1 MARESS
7 PLVLWYKQPAN
18 AWTEA
23 LPIGNGRIGGM
34 IFGHVD
40 EECIQLNECTFWSG
54 HPYDKSNPKLK
65 DYLPVARKL
74 VFEGKLTEAEKIIE
88 EHMGGPRT
96 QSYQPLG
103 YLFIE
108 PATKGTPSD
117 YRRYLDITSAIAGV
131 EYNVG
136 GTKYTREMFAS
147 APNNVMVIALASS
160 DAGGLAFKARLDSE
174 HPITIRG
181 SGKGL
186 GSLLAARGQA
196 PDNVVPNYENSDKS
210 VTYEKH
216 EGMHFEI
223 QLGILA
229 CDGETSVNG
238 SELQVRGASRAV
250 LLLAAATSFSGF
262 DKEPATSGVDPAKAC
277 ETWLGAAKKMDYEKL
292 KERHVAD
299 YSALFGRVA
308 IDLGTSPDA
317 ELPTDERLKKIAI
330 PHAASNP
337 LTHWLLQAE
346 FIEYDREAENEIQKG
361 FDDPQLVAL
370 YFQYGR
376 YLLICSSRPGGQP
389 ANLQGIWNDLVRPPW
404 SSNYTM
410 NINIEMNYW
419 PAEPCNLPEC
429 VEPLVQFIKELQIAG
444 TRTAKVDYGLPGWVC
459 NHNSDLWRTCN
470 PIKGWTGWQWW
481 PMGGAWICRHL
492 WEHYAFTK
500 DKAFL
505 KETYPIMK
513 GAAEF
518 LLAYMAPDPSGKYL
532 VSAPSTSPENA
543 FLIDD
548 NKRAAS
554 CMASTMD
561 ASITWDLFTNLVKAS
576 KILDIDK
583 PFRDTLETAISKIYP
598 YQISSRY
605 AGCLQEWDKDYKEA
619 EPGHR
624 HMSHLYGWH
633 PGNRII
639 LRRQPDLA
647 EAVRKSIE
655 RRLAHGGGGTGWSG
669 AWLVNHFARL
679 EDAEGAYNKVLLLLR
694 RSIYPNMFDAHPP
707 FQIDGNFGG
716 TAGIAEMLLQSHGG
730 QQEDDVDEI
739 SLLPALP
746 KQWPKGYVRGLV
758 ARGAYQVDIEWSG
771 GLLETATIKSRVG
784 GKVRLRAKCPVKIT
798 SDSDVKVLEAKA
810 DHVVFQAEPETLY
823 HVYPFNR

>member
-1 MARESS
+1 MAREG
-7 PLVLWYKQPAN
+7 PPFVLWYKQPAN
-18 AWTEA
+18 VWTEA
-23 LPIGNGRIGGM
+23 LPVGNGRLGGM

-40 EECIQLNECTFWSG
+40 EDCIQLNECTFWSG
-54 HPYDKSNPKLK
+54 HPYDKSNLKLK

-74 VFEGKLTEAEKIIE
+74 VFEGKLAEAEKVIE

-108 PATKGTPSD
+108 PAAKGTPSD
-117 YRRYLDITSAIAGV
+117 YQRYLDVSTAVAGV
-131 EYNVG
+131 EYAVDG
-136 GTKYTREMFAS
+136 VRHSREAFVS
-147 APNNVMVIALASS
+147 APDNVMAITITCSKAN
-160 DAGGLAFKARLDSE
+160 GLAFKARLDSE
-174 HPITIRG
+174 HPITTRGAG
-181 SGKGL
+181 SGL
-186 GSLLAARGQA
+186 GTLIAARGQA
-196 PDNVVPNYENSDKS
+196 PDNVVPNYEASDKS
-210 VTYEKH
+210 VAYEKH

-223 QLGILA
+223 QLGVLA
-229 CDGETSVNG
+229 CDGEASVDGSALLVVGATSVT
-238 SELQVRGASRAV
+238 
-250 LLLAAATSFSGF
+250 LLLAAATSFASF
-262 DKEPATSGVDPAKAC
+262 AKEPATSGIDPAKAC
-277 ETWLGAAKKMDYEKL
+277 EAWMGAAKEMDYATL
-292 KERHVAD
+292 KRRHVLD

-317 ELPTDERLKKIAI
+317 NLPTDERLKRIAI
-330 PHAASNP
+330 PAVASNP
-337 LTHWLLQAE
+337 LTHWLMQAE

-361 FDDPQLVAL
+361 FDDPQLAAL

-444 TRTAKVDYGLPGWVC
+444 TKTANIDYGMPGWVC

-492 WEHYAFTK
+492 WEHYAFTR

-505 KETYPIMK
+505 QDVYPIMK

-518 LLAYMAPDPSGKYL
+518 LLAYMVPDPSGKHI
-532 VSAPSTSPENA
+532 VSVPSTSPENA
-543 FLIDD
+543 FLTDD
-548 NKRAAS
+548 DKRAAACIS
-554 CMASTMD
+554 STMD
-561 ASITWDLFTNLVKAS
+561 ASIAWDLFTNLVMAS
-576 KILDIDK
+576 KILGIDEE
-583 PFRDTLETAISKIYP
+583 FRGILQDAVVKIYP
-598 YQISSRY
+598 YQLSTSH

-639 LRRQPDLA
+639 LHRQPDLA
-647 EAVRKSIE
+647 DAVRKSIE

-730 QQEDDVDEI
+730 EQEEDLDEI

-746 KQWPKGYVRGLV
+746 ARWPKGSIKGLK
-758 ARGAYQVDIEWSG
+758 ARGGYEVDITWIG
-771 GLLETATIKSRVG
+771 GKLDCAAIKSVPG
-784 GKVRLRAKCPVKIT
+784 GKVRLRTRQPVKIT
-798 SDSDVKVLEAKA
+798 SDVRVQVFEAGET
-810 DHVVFQAEPETLY
+810 VIVFRAEPGATYRVL
-823 HVYPFNR
+823 PL

>member
-1 MARESS
+1 MAREST
-7 PLVLWYKQPAN
+7 PLVMWYKQPASV
-18 AWTEA
+18 WTEA
-23 LPIGNGRIGGM
+23 LPVGNGRIGGM
-34 IFGHVD
+34 VFGHVD

-54 HPYDKSNPKLK
+54 HPHDRSNPKLK
-65 DYLPVARKL
+65 DHLPVVRKL
-74 VFEGKLTEAEKIIE
+74 VLEGKHAEAEKIIE

-103 YLFIE
+103 YIFIE
-108 PATKGTPSD
+108 PASKKKATD
-117 YRRYLDITSAIAGV
+117 YRRFLDISSAIAGV
-131 EYNVG
+131 EYTIDGVR
-136 GTKYTREMFAS
+136 YTREIFVS
-147 APNNVMVIALASS
+147 APENVMAIKITCSKAK
-160 DAGGLAFKARLDSE
+160 DIAFKARLDSE
-174 HPITIRG
+174 HPISMLGT
-181 SGKGL
+181 GKGI
-186 GSLLAARGQA
+186 GSLITARGQA
-196 PDNVVPNYENSDKS
+196 PDNVVPVYEKSDKS
-210 VTYEKH
+210 VSYEKH
-216 EGMHFEI
+216 EGMHFEM

-229 CDGETSVNG
+229 CDGEASADGSVLQVSGATSVT
-238 SELQVRGASRAV
+238 
-250 LLLAAATSFSGF
+250 LLLAAATSFAGP

-277 ETWLGAAKKMDYEKL
+277 GNWLGAAKKLDYSVL
-292 KERHVAD
+292 KQRHVAD
-299 YSALFGRVA
+299 YAALFGRVA

-317 ELPTDERLKKIAI
+317 GLPTDERLKKISI
-330 PHAASNP
+330 PSGTNP
-337 LTHWLLQAE
+337 LTHWLMQAE
-346 FIEYDREAENEIQKG
+346 DIEYEREAENEIQEG
-361 FDDPQLVAL
+361 FDDPQLAAL

-429 VEPLVQFIKELQIAG
+429 VEPLVQFIKELQISG
-444 TRTAKVDYGLPGWVC
+444 TKTASIDYGMPGWVC
-459 NHNSDLWRTCN
+459 NHNSDLWRLCN

-481 PMGGAWICRHL
+481 PFGASWICRHL

-505 KETYPIMK
+505 KEAYPIMK

-518 LLAYMAPDPSGKYL
+518 LLAYMVPDPSGKYV
-532 VSAPSTSPENA
+532 VSVPSTSPENS
-543 FLIDD
+543 FTIDD
-548 NKRAAS
+548 GKRGAACIS
-554 CMASTMD
+554 STMD
-561 ASITWDLFTNLVKAS
+561 ACIAWDLLTNLVMAS
-576 KILDIDK
+576 KIIGIDGE
-583 PFRDTLETAISKIYP
+583 FRERLQDAIAKIYP
-598 YQISSRY
+598 YQVSTRY

-639 LRRQPDLA
+639 LHRQPDLA
-647 EAVRKSIE
+647 KAVRKSIE

-746 KQWPKGYVRGLV
+746 KQWPKGSVRGLV
-758 ARGAYQVDIEWSG
+758 ARGGYRVDIEWSG
-771 GLLETATIKSRVG
+771 GKLESATIMSKVG
-784 GKVRLRAKCPVKIT
+784 GKVRLRAKGPVKIT
-798 SDSDVKVLEAKA
+798 SDSDVRTIETKA
-810 DHVVFQAEPETLY
+810 EYLVFQAEAGKAY
-823 HVYPFNR
+823 HVYPFKQ